1 LAFNGATTN
10 LVVPHGTYILTK
22 RFTSKEE
29 KRRLV
34 AVIYDPAAVDA
45 EYVGLSVSLLPT

>member
-1 LAFNGATTN
+1 MAFNEATTN
-10 LVVPHGTYILTK
+10 LAVSHGTYILTK

-45 EYVGLSVSLLPT
+45 EYVGLSASLLRT